1 MSKGELNMND
11 LLLTEELK
19 IENMI
24 YEVRG
29 KQVMLDSDL
38 ALLYQVETKRINEAV
53 RRNFEK
59 FPERF
64 CFKLNKNEYL
74 DILRSQNAT
83 LEFKH
88 GQYSKYL
95 PRVFTEQGVAMLA
108 TVLKSDVATQV
119 SIAIMDAFVMMR
131 KYISNELIQQKYIN
145 NLVIKHDKDIK
156 LLQESFNK
164 FEEKKRDNE
173 IYFNGQIYD
182 AYSKIVDILKEA
194 HDNIIIMDSYADKMV
209 LDMIRTLKVD
219 VTIICKNN
227 GLLKELDVNKYQ
239 KQYKNLKVVY
249 NNDFHDRY
257 IILDQKEI
265 YHCGASLNYAGS
277 KTFSIN
283 KLEDQ
288 IVKDSLIKYVLAVIE
303 KYSIF

>member
-1 MSKGELNMND
+1 MNTIT
-11 LLLTEELK
+11 LIKEEK

-38 ALLYQVETKRINEAV
+38 AKLYGVETKRINEAV
-53 RRNFEK
+53 RNNPQK

-64 CFKLNKNEYL
+64 SFKLTDEESEFFLVEIFDQKNKYIET
-74 DILRSQNAT
+74 R
-83 LEFKH
+83 
-88 GQYSKYL
+88 GGKYKN

-108 TVLKSDVATQV
+108 TILKSDVATQV
-119 SIAIMDAFVMMR
+119 SIAIMDAFVIMR
-131 KYISNELIQQKYIN
+131 KYISNELIEQKYIN
-145 NLVIKHDKDIK
+145 NLVIKHDEDIK
-156 LLQESFNK
+156 LLQESFNQ
-164 FEEKKRDNE
+164 FEEKEKENE

-182 AYSKIVDILKEA
+182 AYSKIIDILKEA
-194 HDNIIIMDSYADKMV
+194 HVSIIIIDNYADKFV
-209 LDMIRTLKVD
+209 LDMIRNLKVE
-219 VTIICKNN
+219 VTIICKSN
-227 GLLKELDVNKYQ
+227 GLLKQLDINKYQ

-265 YHCGASLNYAGS
+265 YHCGSSLNYAGS

-283 KLEDQ
+283 KLDDE
-288 IVKDSLIKYVLAVIE
+288 IVKNSLIKYILAII
-303 KYSIF
+303 K

>member
-1 MSKGELNMND
+1 MNSIIISD
-11 LLLTEELK
+11 EVK

-38 ALLYQVETKRINEAV
+38 AMLYGVETKRINEAV
-53 RRNFEK
+53 RRNSEK

-64 CFKLNKNEYL
+64 CFKLNKNEYF

-83 LEFKH
+83 LELKQ

-95 PRVFTEQGVAMLA
+95 PQVFTEQGTAMLA
-108 TVLKSDVATQV
+108 TILKSNVATQV

-131 KYISNELIQQKYIN
+131 KYISNDLIQQKYIN
-145 NLVIKHDKDIK
+145 DLVIKHDEDIK

-164 FEEKKRDNE
+164 FEEKKKDNE

-194 HDNIIIMDSYADKMV
+194 HDNIIIIDNYADKSV
-209 LDMIRTLKVD
+209 LDMIRDLKIKI
-219 VTIICKNN
+219 TIICKSN
-227 GLLKELDVNKYQ
+227 GLLKGIDINKYQ

-257 IILDQKEI
+257 IILDRKVI

-283 KLEDQ
+283 KLEDKF
-288 IVKDSLIKYVLAVIE
+288 VKDSLLEYINKILAKSLVI
-303 KYSIF
+303 

>member
-1 MSKGELNMND
+1 MNNIILN
-11 LLLTEELK
+11 EELK

-38 ALLYQVETKRINEAV
+38 AKLYGVETKRINEAV

-64 CFKLNKNEYL
+64 CFKLSKNEYL
-74 DILRSQNAT
+74 NLLRSQNAT
-83 LEFKH
+83 LELKR

-108 TVLKSDVATQV
+108 TILKSDVATQV
-119 SIAIMDAFVMMR
+119 SIAIMDAFVTMR
-131 KYISNELIQQKYIN
+131 KYISNELIPQKYIN
-145 NLVIKHDKDIK
+145 NLVIKHDNEIK
-156 LLQESFNK
+156 LLQESFAK
-164 FEEKKRDNE
+164 FEEKKKDNE

-182 AYSKIVDILKEA
+182 AYSKIMAILKEA
-194 HDNIIIMDSYADKMV
+194 HDNIIIIDNYADKVV
-209 LDMIRTLKVD
+209 LDMIRNLKID
-219 VTIICKNN
+219 VTIICKSN
-227 GLLKELDVNKYQ
+227 GLLKGIDINKYQ
-239 KQYKNLKVVY
+239 QQYNNLKVIY
-249 NNDFHDRY
+249 SNNFHDRY
-257 IILDQKEI
+257 IILDQNII

-283 KLEDQ
+283 KLEDKF
-288 IVKDSLIKYVLAVIE
+288 VKDSLMKYVLAIIE
-303 KYSIF
+303 

>member
-1 MSKGELNMND
+1 MNNIT
-11 LLLTEELK
+11 LTEELK

-24 YEVRG
+24 YEIRG
-29 KQVMLDSDL
+29 KQVMVDSDL
-38 ALLYQVETKRINEAV
+38 AKLYGVETKRINEAV

-59 FPERF
+59 FPERY
-64 CFKLNKNEYL
+64 CFKLNKKEYL
-74 DILRSQNAT
+74 NILRSQNAT
-83 LEFKH
+83 LELKR

-108 TVLKSDVATQV
+108 TVLKSNVATKV

-131 KYISNELIQQKYIN
+131 KYISNDFIQQKYIN
-145 NLVIKHDKDIK
+145 NLVIKHDQDIK

-164 FEEKKRDNE
+164 FEEKKKDNE

-182 AYSKIVDILKEA
+182 AYSKIIDILKEA
-194 HDNIIIMDSYADKMV
+194 HDNIIIIDNYADKNV
-209 LDMIRTLKVD
+209 LDMTRNLKID

-227 GLLKELDVNKYQ
+227 GLLKEIDINKYQ
-239 KQYKNLKVVY
+239 KQYDNLKVVY

-257 IILDQKEI
+257 IILDQKET
-265 YHCGASLNYAGS
+265 YHCGASLNYAGG

-283 KLEDQ
+283 KLEDK
-288 IVKDSLIKYVLAVIE
+288 IVKDSLIKYVNVTIKTSNIL
-303 KYSIF
+303 

>member
-1 MSKGELNMND
+1 
-11 LLLTEELK
+11 
-19 IENMI
+19 MI

-38 ALLYQVETKRINEAV
+38 AKLYGVETKRINEAV
-53 RRNFEK
+53 RRNSEK

-74 DILRSQNAT
+74 DILRSHFAT
-83 LEFKH
+83 LELKQ

-108 TVLKSDVATQV
+108 TILKSDVATQV
-119 SIAIMDAFVMMR
+119 SLAIMDAFVIMR

-145 NLVIKHDKDIK
+145 NLVIKHDEDIK

-164 FEEKKRDNE
+164 FEEKKKDNE

-182 AYSKIVDILKEA
+182 AYSKIIDILKEA
-194 HDNIIIMDSYADKMV
+194 HDSIIIIDNYADKNV
-209 LDMIRTLKVD
+209 LDMVRTLKID

-227 GLLKELDVNKYQ
+227 GLLKQMDINKYQ
-239 KQYKNLKVVY
+239 KQYNNLKIVY
-249 NNDFHDRY
+249 NNNFHDRY

-265 YHCGASLNYAGS
+265 YHCGASLNYVGS

-283 KLEDQ
+283 KLEDI
-288 IVKDSLIKYVLAVIE
+288 IVKNSLMKYVLAIIE
-303 KYSIF
+303 

>member
-1 MSKGELNMND
+1 MNNVV
-11 LLLTEELK
+11 LKTEEK

-38 ALLYQVETKRINEAV
+38 AKLYGVETKRINEAV
-53 RRNFEK
+53 RNNFQK

-64 CFKLNKNEYL
+64 SWLLSDDEWNF
-74 DILRSQNAT
+74 LRSKFST
-83 LEFKH
+83 LKTPKNGRGTH
-88 GQYSKYL
+88 RKYL

-108 TVLKSDVATQV
+108 TILKSNVATQV
-119 SIAIMDAFVMMR
+119 SIAIMDAFVIMR

-145 NLVIKHDKDIK
+145 NLVIKHDEDIK
-156 LLQESFNK
+156 LLQESFSK
-164 FEEKKRDNE
+164 FEEKKKDNE

-194 HDNIIIMDSYADKMV
+194 HDNIIIIDNYADKNA
-209 LDMIRTLKVD
+209 LDMVRNLKVD

-227 GLLKELDVNKYQ
+227 GLLKQIDINKYQ

-257 IILDQKEI
+257 IILDQKKI
-265 YHCGASLNYAGS
+265 YHCGASLNYAGN
-277 KTFSIN
+277 KVFSIN
-283 KLEDQ
+283 KLEDK
-288 IVKDSLIKYVLAVIE
+288 IVKNSLIKYVLAI
-303 KYSIF
+303 IN

>member
-1 MSKGELNMND
+1 MSTNILVKDE
-11 LLLTEELK
+11 K

-24 YEVRG
+24 YEIRG

-38 ALLYQVETKRINEAV
+38 AKLYAVETKRINEAV
-53 RRNFEK
+53 RRNIEK

-64 CFKLNKNEYL
+64 CFKLNKDEYL

-83 LEFKH
+83 LELKQ

-95 PRVFTEQGVAMLA
+95 PRAFTEQGVAMLA
-108 TVLKSDVATQV
+108 TILKSDVAIQV
-119 SIAIMDAFVMMR
+119 SIAIMDAFVVMR
-131 KYISNELIQQKYIN
+131 KYISNELIEQKYIN
-145 NLVIKHDKDIK
+145 NLVIKHDEDIK

-164 FEEKKRDNE
+164 LEEKKKDNE

-182 AYSKIVDILKEA
+182 AYSKIVDILKTA
-194 HDNIIIMDSYADKMV
+194 HDNIIIIDNYADKSV
-209 LDMIRTLKVD
+209 LDMIRNLKVE
-219 VTIICKNN
+219 VTIICKSN
-227 GLLKELDVNKYQ
+227 GLLKEIDIDKYQ
-239 KQYKNLKVVY
+239 KQYNNLKVIY

-283 KLEDQ
+283 KLEDK
-288 IVKDSLIKYVLAVIE
+288 IVKKSLIKYLLEIIE
-303 KYSIF
+303 

>member
-1 MSKGELNMND
+1 MNNVI
-11 LLLTEELK
+11 LTEQGK

-38 ALLYQVETKRINEAV
+38 AILYRVETKRINEAV
-53 RRNFEK
+53 RRNPEK

-64 CFKLNKNEYL
+64 CFKLTDEESEFFWSQFATKKSNHIETRGGKYKN
-74 DILRSQNAT
+74 
-83 LEFKH
+83 
-88 GQYSKYL
+88 

-108 TVLKSDVATQV
+108 TILKSAIATQV
-119 SIAIMDAFVMMR
+119 SIAIMDAFVIMR
-131 KYISNELIQQKYIN
+131 KYISNDLIQQKYIN
-145 NLVIKHDKDIK
+145 NLVIKHDEDIK

-164 FEEKKRDNE
+164 FEEKKKNNE

-182 AYSKIVDILKEA
+182 AYSKIIDILKEA
-194 HDNIIIMDSYADKMV
+194 YNNIIIIDNYADKFV
-209 LDMIRTLKVD
+209 LDMIRNIKTNVI
-219 VTIICKNN
+219 IICKNN
-227 GLLKELDVNKYQ
+227 GLLKQIDINKYQ
-239 KQYKNLKVVY
+239 KQYNNLKVFY
-249 NNDFHDRY
+249 SNDFHDRY

-283 KLEDQ
+283 KLEDK
-288 IVKDSLIKYVLAVIE
+288 IVKSSLIKYVLAIIE
-303 KYSIF
+303 

>member
-1 MSKGELNMND
+1 MNNVI
-11 LLLTEELK
+11 LTEQVK

-24 YEVRG
+24 YEIRG

-38 ALLYQVETKRINEAV
+38 AKLYRVETKRINEAV
-53 RRNFEK
+53 RRNHEK

-64 CFKLNKNEYL
+64 CFKLSKNEYL
-74 DILRSQNAT
+74 DILRSHFAT
-83 LEFKH
+83 LELKP

-95 PRVFTEQGVAMLA
+95 PRVFTEQGVAMLV
-108 TVLKSDVATQV
+108 TILKSDVATQV
-119 SIAIMDAFVMMR
+119 SIAIMDAFVIMR
-131 KYISNELIQQKYIN
+131 KYISNELIEQKYIN
-145 NLVIKHDKDIK
+145 NLVIKHDEDIK
-156 LLQESFNK
+156 LLQASFNK
-164 FEEKKRDNE
+164 FEEKKKDNE

-182 AYSKIVDILKEA
+182 AYSKIDDILKEA
-194 HDNIIIMDSYADKMV
+194 NNNIIIIDNYADKMV
-209 LDMIRTLKVD
+209 LDMIRNLKVE

-227 GLLKELDVNKYQ
+227 GLLKEIDVNKYQ
-239 KQYKNLKVVY
+239 KQYNNLKVVY

-283 KLEDQ
+283 KLEDE
-288 IVKDSLIKYVLAVIE
+288 IVKNNLIKCVLAITE
-303 KYSIF
+303 